1 MPYKDPIKA
10 RENARERNKRYR
22 EKHPDRF
29 KKSNHKTNWKI
40 SGIIFEDQF
49 ENVYNDYIKQTNCEC
64 CWKPFKDSKDKQL
77 DHDHNNTTSYNVRG
91 IVCNSCNQ
99 RRYDRKW
106 ISNTGE
112 RHIYWIIAWNGYNF
126 KIEVCKEK
134 IVCKYFNNLNDAIIF
149 RDEFIKNNTWIYT

>member
-10 RENARERNKRYR
+10 RENQRKRNKTYR
-22 EKHPDRF
+22 EKHPDRN
-29 KKSNHKTNWKI
+29 KKHYDKSNWKR

-49 ENVYNDYIKQTNCEC
+49 ENVYADYEKQTNCES
-64 CWKPFKDSKDKQL
+64 CWKTFKDSKDKQL
-77 DHDHNNTTSYNVRG
+77 DHDHNNTTTYNVRG

-106 ISNTGE
+106 TSNTGE
-112 RHIYWIIAWNGYNF
+112 RHIYLCVHKMFNF

-134 IVCKYFNNLNDAIIF
+134 IVNKYFNNLNDAIIF
-149 RDEFIKNNTWIYT
+149 RDEFLKNNTWIYT